1 MKKKENKIQIRI
13 TDEQKAIIKERAEAK
28 NISLSEYI
36 QKYQWKA
43 R

>member
-13 TDEQKAIIKERAEAK
+13 TDEAKAIIKEKAELK
-28 NISLSEYI
+28 KITISEYI
-36 QKYQWKA
+36 QNYKFKV

>member
-1 MKKKENKIQIRI
+1 MKKKLNKLQIRI
-13 TDEQKAIIKERAEAK
+13 TDEQKAIIKERAEQK
-28 NISLSEYI
+28 NISLTEYI

>member
-13 TDEQKAIIKERAEAK
+13 TDEQKAIIKERAEQK
-28 NISLSEYI
+28 NISLTEYI